1 MNTSNPHLNSAYNTI
16 ATQIQAIQAL
26 RDFLDE
32 KYIQAVDLILSCNG
46 KVILSG
52 MGKSGHIAKKISASL
67 ASTGTPSFFVH
78 PAEASHGDLGMIE
91 KNDVVILLSNS
102 GETKELRD
110 IIFYCQRFKIPIIGI
125 SRKFGSE
132 LANSSTIALTLPAI
146 SEANKVNA
154 PITSTT
160 MMLIL
165 GDCITLSLV
174 EARNFSAENFATF
187 HPGGKLGSAFVK
199 VGDIMRKEN
208 LIPTCKINQK
218 IPEILFEMTSK
229 HLGCTAVLDENNK
242 IVGIITDGDLRRH
255 ICNNF
260 LELSAQQIMT
270 KNPITISSKSL
281 ASDAL
286 SIMKSKAITSIFVAE
301 NQNILGI
308 IHIHDCI
315 NAGI

>member
-1 MNTSNPHLNSAYNTI
+1 MNSSNALLISAKNTI
-16 ATQIQAIQAL
+16 AVQIQAIQAL
-26 RDFLDE
+26 LDFLDE
-32 KYIQAVDLILSCNG
+32 KYIQAVELILSCQG

-110 IIFYCQRFKIPIIGI
+110 IIFYCQRFQIPIIGI

-165 GDCITLSLV
+165 GDCIVVSLI

-187 HPGGKLGSAFVK
+187 HPGGKLGSAFIK
-199 VGDIMRKEN
+199 VSDIMRKN
-208 LIPTCKINQK
+208 DLIPTCKINQK

-229 HLGCTAVLDENNK
+229 HLGCTAVLNEDCEM
-242 IVGIITDGDLRRH
+242 VGIITDGDLRRH

-260 LELSAQQIMT
+260 LELNASQIMT
-270 KNPITISSKSL
+270 KNPITISEDSL

-286 SIMKSKAITSIFVAE
+286 SIMKSKEITSIFVIK
-301 NQNILGI
+301 NHKVLGI

-315 NAGI
+315 NSGI